1 MRGSWLLTCLV
12 FALACTDGRGTPMN
26 MQPDAVQPTVDAS
39 RSMWPRW
46 MLEDVQP
53 QSPRAGQTYGLDTF
67 ASKIVVVVL
76 LEGF

>member
-1 MRGSWLLTCLV
+1 MRATSILLA
-12 FALACTDGRGTPMN
+12 FAIACSSSSTPDR
-26 MQPDAVQPTVDAS
+26 QPDGNVPTGDAPVVKL
-39 RSMWPRW
+39 PRW

-53 QSPRAGQTYGLDTF
+53 QSPRVGQTYGLDTF